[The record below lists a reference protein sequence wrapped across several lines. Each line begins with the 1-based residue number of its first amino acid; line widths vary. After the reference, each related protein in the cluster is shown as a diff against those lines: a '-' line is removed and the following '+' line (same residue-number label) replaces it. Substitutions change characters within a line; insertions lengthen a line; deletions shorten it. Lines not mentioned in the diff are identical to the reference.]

1 MSAGCFADGR
11 RAALSLSFDDAR
23 LSQVGAGIPLL
34 DSHGMR
40 ASFYVSPDNVVRQ
53 LAGWQKAIAAGHEI
67 GNHSLYH
74 PCTGNFPWARQKAL
88 EDYTIERMEAE
99 LLGAN
104 EVIRKLLE
112 VTPTTFAYPC
122 GQTFVG
128 RGQELKSYIPVVA
141 RHFIAGRGF
150 LSEVANDPGF
160 CDLANLCAF
169 GCDGRSFAEIKGW
182 LDAAIEQGTWVVLA
196 GHEMGEDSGWQT
208 TRLSMLEEL
217 CRYSQERRGE
227 LWVDTVAQVASHLNR
242 VRSQSE
248 AVVNTSK

>member
-34 DSHGMR
+34 DSHGVR

-53 LAGWQKAIAAGHEI
+53 LEGWQKAIAAGHEI
-67 GNHSLYH
+67 GNHSLQH

-104 EVIRKLLE
+104 QVICKLLE

-128 RGQELKSYIPVVA
+128 RGQGLKSYIPVVA
-141 RHFIAGRGF
+141 RHFAAGRGF
-150 LSEVANDPGF
+150 MSEVANDPEF

-169 GCDGRSFAEIKGW
+169 GCDERSFAEIKGW
-182 LDAAIEQGTWVVLA
+182 LDDAIEQGTWVVLA
-196 GHEMGEDSGWQT
+196 GHEMGEDGGRQT
-208 TRLSMLEEL
+208 TRLSMLEAL
-217 CRYSQERRGE
+217 CRYCQDRQGE
-227 LWVDTVAQVASHLNR
+227 LWVDTVAQVASHICR
-242 VRSQSE
+242 VRSEKQT
-248 AVVNTSK
+248 VVSTK